1 MTSRP
6 RRALT
11 LGLAAAAT
19 VATLVPA
26 AAATK
31 AKPRPPAPLTIYP
44 GTTSCPQGQ
53 GSATYA
59 LDTVPGDAST
69 DCLGFVVGVAG
80 GKPEG
85 PRADEDYVGTSRT
98 KVKLAK
104 SGAITGSV
112 GVKATTFEG
121 AVPFAGY
128 ADVTLTMTINGV
140 EVGSIEKSGPI
151 TPTADL
157 AIPFSWTI
165 PAALRGKKIN
175 AMDMYLHWNV
185 AGGFPFLDA
194 DKSSLKL
201 PRS

>member
-6 RRALT
+6 RRAFM

-31 AKPRPPAPLTIYP
+31 AKPKPPAPLSVYP

-59 LDTVPGDAST
+59 LDTVPGDPKT
-69 DCLGFVVGVAG
+69 DCLGFVVGVSG

-85 PRADEDYVGTSRT
+85 PRADEDYVGTART

-104 SGAITGSV
+104 SGAIAGNF
-112 GVKATTFEG
+112 GVKATSFEG
-121 AVPFAGY
+121 AVAFVGY

-140 EVGSIEKSGPI
+140 VVGSVEKSGPI
-151 TPTADL
+151 APSADL
-157 AIPFSWTI
+157 AIPFSWNI
-165 PAALRGKKIN
+165 PAPLRGKKIN
-175 AMDMYLHWNV
+175 SMDMFLHWNV